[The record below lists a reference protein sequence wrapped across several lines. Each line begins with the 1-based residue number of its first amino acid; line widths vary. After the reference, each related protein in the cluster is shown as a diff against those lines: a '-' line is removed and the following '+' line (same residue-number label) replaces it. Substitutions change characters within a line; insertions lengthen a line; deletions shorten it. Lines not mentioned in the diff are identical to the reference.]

1 MPICGSK
8 FYALSQLEEEFQ
20 MNFNEFKEKFDS
32 TTKQGEKIRLSNLL
46 YNYLYLIE
54 SAVKKFGKD
63 EVSSFFKNGLE
74 GFKKSYFQ
82 FLILK
87 SM

>member
-1 MPICGSK
+1 
-8 FYALSQLEEEFQ
+8 

-54 SAVKKFGKD
+54 SAVKNSAKTKYLL
-63 EVSSFFKNGLE
+63 S
-74 GFKKSYFQ
+74 
-82 FLILK
+82 LK
-87 SM
+87 MG

>member
-1 MPICGSK
+1 MPICSSK

-54 SAVKKFGKD
+54 SAVKNSAKTKYLL
-63 EVSSFFKNGLE
+63 S
-74 GFKKSYFQ
+74 
-82 FLILK
+82 LK
-87 SM
+87 MG